1 MSPGPSPTPSVI
13 NPDEIRATIAGRV
26 FWCWLRPPI
35 DRLFAQRRQEEFS
48 HLVYVG
54 WPLLAL
60 LWIAIGVGGRML
72 FPAELTG
79 LDGVLWWRWLA
90 AMGGALVVP
99 IALLHLPA
107 FQRHYQKVIFVFGS
121 VVLAIAVLGTQLL
134 ESQRLMQIN
143 SYVALLVISILVL
156 PLRLSL
162 LVSALT
168 SLTGIALAV
177 VAVFLL
183 GKRVDWAMLV
193 WFCLGSLLVMVF
205 VGAVIERQERISFLQ
220 GLLLEHESAERERLN
235 RQLERL
241 AHSDGLTQLANR
253 RHFDETLAR
262 EWDRLRR
269 EGRPLAVLFID
280 VDFFKPYNDTYGH
293 AAGDDCLA
301 ALGGVL
307 QQAARRPG
315 DLAARYGGE
324 EFVIILPGTDV
335 AGAREVAERVLA
347 DVDALGI
354 PHAGSQ
360 VSGNVTVSIGL
371 AVRIP
376 GPSDSAEE
384 LLEAADRA
392 VYTAKRTGRHRIV
405 VSQDLLVS
413 TA

>member
-1 MSPGPSPTPSVI
+1 MSPGPASPAPAI

-26 FWCWLRPPI
+26 FWCWLTPPI

-60 LWIAIGVGGRML
+60 MWVAIGVGGRML

-79 LDGVLWWRWLA
+79 PDGVLWWRWVA
-90 AMGGALVVP
+90 AMGGALVLP
-99 IALLHLPA
+99 IALLHMPTV
-107 FQRHYQKVIFVFGS
+107 QQHYQKVIFGFGS
-121 VVLAIAVLGTQLL
+121 IVLAIAVLGTQLL
-134 ESQRLMQIN
+134 VNARLMQVN
-143 SYVALLVISILVL
+143 SYVALLIISILVL

-162 LVSALT
+162 VVSTLT
-168 SLTGIALAV
+168 SLTGIALGVGTV
-177 VAVFLL
+177 VLL
-183 GKRVDWAMLV
+183 GRAVDWAMLV
-193 WFCLGSLLVMVF
+193 WFCFGSLLVMVF
-205 VGAVIERQERISFLQ
+205 VGAVVERQERISFLQ

-235 RQLERL
+235 QQLERL

-253 RHFDETLAR
+253 RHFDDTLAR

-280 VDFFKPYNDTYGH
+280 VDFFKPFNDTYGH
-293 AAGDDCLA
+293 AAGDECLA
-301 ALGGVL
+301 AIGGVL
-307 QQAARRPG
+307 QHAARRPG

-324 EFVIILPGTDV
+324 EFVIILPGTDLS
-335 AGAREVAERVLA
+335 GAREVAERVLA
-347 DVDALGI
+347 DVDLLAI

-371 AVRIP
+371 AVRVP
-376 GPSDSAEE
+376 QQADTAED

-392 VYTAKRTGRHRIV
+392 VYAAKRGGRHRIV
-405 VSQDLLVS
+405 VHQELAN